1 MFHLWCVQGKG
12 RARSSGAA
20 GGSSTPEG
28 CCRMGEGPSAFHCRG
43 GSEGRWRSPAVP
55 RSSAAGKAKGA
66 LQGARGRRQ
75 FTVPP
80 GGGVA
85 AQAAHPESPPGTPC
99 PPPCR
104 WKRSSQEQPP
114 PQGAAACGA
123 ALLLC
128 WGHRQE
134 GSKFYSP
141 QTLPAAKSSNSRPG
155 KEQQCPDQE
164 AAASPGLYLGHSCW
178 VRPGAV
184 LPPNAS
190 PTKHQHLQG
199 SCCAPAVTAGDTAG
213 WGAASSRTWP
223 G

>member
-1 MFHLWCVQGKG
+1 MRGPAH
-12 RARSSGAA
+12 STA
-20 GGSSTPEG
+20 GGG
-28 CCRMGEGPSAFHCRG
+28 ARG
-43 GSEGRWRSPAVP
+43 GGGAEGRWRSPAVP

-128 WGHRQE
+128 WGQRQE

-184 LPPNAS
+184 LPPQCKSHQAS
-190 PTKHQHLQG
+190 A
-199 SCCAPAVTAGDTAG
+199 SAGELLCP
-213 WGAASSRTWP
+213 SSDSR
-223 G
+223 